1 MPNHRT
7 TPEAKAASWFLRQ
20 IDLRTVIG
28 IVAGIVSLLVTGV
41 IFWKES
47 HEQWDKTTKV
57 EETVQRKADIDDL
70 KALKDQVTRQYTTA
84 KEDKEKEMKAIEE
97 IADWKHEQEGYWKTM
112 KELGWPEKFINR

>member
-1 MPNHRT
+1 MTKRT

-47 HEQWDKTTKV
+47 HEQWDKTTKL
-57 EETVQRKADIDDL
+57 EESIARKAEVDDL

-84 KEDKEKEMKAIEE
+84 KDDKEKEMRAIEE
-97 IADWKHEQEGYWKTM
+97 IADWKHEQEGYWKAM
-112 KELGWPEKFINR
+112 KELGWPEKFIKR